1 MRPTP
6 KRLVGCE
13 LIALAASQPEPF
25 AALCERNY
33 RARIDSLAGRLVES
47 GRRIV
52 MLTGPSATGKTTS
65 ANKLAAAVEARGR
78 SSTVLSLDDFFVGEG
93 RYPKRADGADDY
105 ECLEA
110 LDLPLLRDCLRQLH
124 ETGRCQAPVFDFLT
138 QMPGGSQEIDC
149 RDGLV
154 IVEGLHALNPALTD
168 HLPQQAVFRIYASLR
183 EEYTGPGGARCL
195 ATRDIRLARRL
206 VRDALFRG
214 HGPDFTLDLWDH
226 VCESEDRY
234 IKVYKSRADAILD
247 TTHSYEV
254 CLWGP
259 LLAAEQGKLRPGS
272 PNAARFAALCE
283 RMAVFPPVQTS
294 LVPADSMLREFIG
307 AGGAE
312 L

>member
-13 LIALAASQPEPF
+13 LIALAASQPQPF
-25 AALCERNY
+25 ASLCERGY
-33 RARIDSLAGRLVES
+33 RARIDALAGRLVAS
-47 GRRIV
+47 GRHIV

-65 ANKLAAAVEARGR
+65 AQKLAAAVEACGK
-78 SSTVLSLDDFFVGEG
+78 SATVLSLDDFFVGEG
-93 RYPKRADGADDY
+93 RYPKREDGADDY

-110 LDLPLLRDCLRQLH
+110 LDLPLLRDCLRSLY

-138 QMPGGSQEIDC
+138 QMPGGSQEVDC

-154 IVEGLHALNPALTD
+154 IVEGLHALNPSLTD
-168 HLPQQAVFRIYASLR
+168 HLPQEAVFRIYASLR
-183 EEYTGPGGARCL
+183 EEYTGPDGARCL
-195 ATRDIRLARRL
+195 ATREIRLARRL

-214 HGPDFTLDLWDH
+214 HGPDFTMDLWDH
-226 VCESEDRY
+226 VCKSEDRY

-259 LLAAEQGKLRPGS
+259 LLADQQGKLRPGS
-272 PNAARFAALCE
+272 PHAGQLAALCE
-283 RMAVFPPVQTS
+283 RMAAFPPLDTA

-307 AGGAE
+307 HQTAD